1 MKSFPFFTPSICAQG
16 WRQTLQNCLIDHAA
30 CSADHNFIDCQ
41 KSRRIYGAL
50 VWLNMKQQPENLVKK
65 HVFFSFHRFN
75 PQARKNLKKM
85 AWKLNFSSATKR
97 KDNLKRRHVR
107 DSLPW
112 RYIKVALMKLCFLD
126 HFVVSRTLLR
136 MCYMQVLS
144 KQRPSWQRPQFAVPA
159 TKCAKREKNSRS
171 TCVLSPWEV
180 GIWSID
186 VSNLQFF
193 TRALSGGQTFQL
205 DCAFK
210 SLRHLSHFV
219 VDHTPPL

>member
-1 MKSFPFFTPSICAQG
+1 
-16 WRQTLQNCLIDHAA
+16 
-30 CSADHNFIDCQ
+30 
-41 KSRRIYGAL
+41 
-50 VWLNMKQQPENLVKK
+50 
-65 HVFFSFHRFN
+65 
-75 PQARKNLKKM
+75 
-85 AWKLNFSSATKR
+85 
-97 KDNLKRRHVR
+97 
-107 DSLPW
+107 
-112 RYIKVALMKLCFLD
+112 MKLCFLD

-193 TRALSGGQTFQL
+193 TLGLSGGQTFQL